1 MAKLE
6 VELENVSDVFK
17 KKFEKA
23 KDVLNKIEA
32 VVPPEV
38 LKVASQAQKEG
49 KKRLQ
54 ELSKKVQDSAVLDVA
69 LTQFK
74 TLLSDVDQQS
84 EKVLHFFGIPT
95 LKDFNE
101 LSKKVDALT
110 KEKKKESVKKQ
121 KAS

>member
-49 KKRLQ
+49 KKRL
-54 ELSKKVQDSAVLDVA
+54 
-69 LTQFK
+69 K

-84 EKVLHFFGIPT
+84 EKIFHFFGIPT